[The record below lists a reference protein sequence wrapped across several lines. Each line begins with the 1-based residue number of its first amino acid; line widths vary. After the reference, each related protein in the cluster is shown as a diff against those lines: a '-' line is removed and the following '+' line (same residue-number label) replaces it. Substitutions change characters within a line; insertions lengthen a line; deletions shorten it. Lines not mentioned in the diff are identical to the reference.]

1 MFNESLKVGFIPCRK
16 CVKVVSL
23 EGHVSA
29 GVVEVVRLEA
39 VTLVVLGLLLTHCW
53 ARPRHSGLVRVAS
66 PDYSATE

>member
-1 MFNESLKVGFIPCRK
+1 M
-16 CVKVVSL
+16 KVVSL

-53 ARPRHSGLVRVAS
+53 SRPRHSAVAS
-66 PDYSATE
+66 SQWPHLTAQPQGDGLQLRDAR